1 MKKNIL
7 RALSYFVLVFM
18 TSCSL
23 DDASEDMN
31 FSINIMPI
39 ESVDMDEEFI
49 LGQTHEIKISY
60 FVASDCHEFND
71 FIYDVEFNQR
81 TIAVVNTVYFR
92 NDCTELNEL
101 VEVSLDI
108 TVNST
113 ETYVFRFYQ
122 GKDDQGNDQYHIIE
136 VPVVE

>member
-1 MKKNIL
+1 MKKKIFG
-7 RALSYFVLVFM
+7 ALLCSALFFLN
-18 TSCSL
+18 SCSL
-23 DDASEDMN
+23 EDDSNAMN
-31 FSINIMPI
+31 FSINVMPI
-39 ESVDMDEEFI
+39 ESVAMDQEFV
-49 LGQTHEIKISY
+49 LGETHEIKMSY
-60 FVASDCHEFND
+60 FVPSDCYEFND

-92 NDCTELNEL
+92 NDCTEVNDL